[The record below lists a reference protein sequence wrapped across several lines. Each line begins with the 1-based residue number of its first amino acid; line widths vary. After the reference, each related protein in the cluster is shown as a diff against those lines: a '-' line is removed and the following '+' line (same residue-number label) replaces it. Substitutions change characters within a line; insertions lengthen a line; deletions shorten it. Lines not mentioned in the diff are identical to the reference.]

1 RTRVDTALEVAKAVN
16 SDPDKVIFANKTAYP
31 DALLAPYLSNA
42 EKAPIVL
49 IDKDEASVSVK
60 QYLRDN
66 KIKESIILGGKL
78 SIEEYK

>member
-1 RTRVDTALEVAKAVN
+1 
-16 SDPDKVIFANKTAYP
+16 DPDKVIFANKDAFA

-49 IDKDEASVSVK
+49 IDKDEAPVSVK

-66 KIKESIILGGKL
+66 EIKNGIILGGEK